1 MQLYDL
7 KKELIAVYKKNSVCF
22 FSCQIQ
28 NSVELEKGKRDSVI
42 QQIHN
47 FNDELQRLHTEKE
60 VLVLIMEVL

>member
-7 KKELIAVYKKNSVCF
+7 KKELVAVHKKNSVCV

>member
-7 KKELIAVYKKNSVCF
+7 KKELIAVYKTSVCF